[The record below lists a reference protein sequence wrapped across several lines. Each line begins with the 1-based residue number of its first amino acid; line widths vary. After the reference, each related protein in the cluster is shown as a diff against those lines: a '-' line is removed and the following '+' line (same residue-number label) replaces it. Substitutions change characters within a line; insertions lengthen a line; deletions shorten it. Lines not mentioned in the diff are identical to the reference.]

1 MIWGTLKNQD
11 GDSLQ
16 AAFAPVSAD
25 VREALEWASSHDLA
39 SLPCGQHPI
48 DGDRLFVNIV
58 EYETKKPEDRF
69 WEAHK
74 DYLDVHVNISGK
86 EQIDLNFLGNLA
98 CGVYQPEGDFQP
110 ADGEKNASVV
120 METGDFLVCYP
131 EDAHRTAVAVDGKP
145 ETVKKAIFKVRIR

>member
-1 MIWGTLKNQD
+1 M
-11 GDSLQ
+11 
-16 AAFAPVSAD
+16 
-25 VREALEWASSHDLA
+25 
-39 SLPCGQHPI
+39 
-48 DGDRLFVNIV
+48 NIV